1 MNNAT
6 KMTALVAVLGLC
18 LAALAGSAY
27 AYNATY
33 VDTIDAQPIENVYVA
48 INDNATGT
56 DYGNTEKLDLDVE
69 YNSLNAKV
77 GEAYKMY
84 YNVASAKVNN
94 TAADNEGVSA
104 DEGFTAKVVGQT
116 AIFCGIIDS
125 VKLQA
130 YGDDA
135 TGTLTISGLMDANE
149 IDGVESITY
158 YLLKN
163 KTDSIEAAIG
173 STDGKSTSV
182 TSSSIDLKITDA
194 AQAIYLMAVIEV
206 STLSDDVMYLY
217 SNNTTGT
224 DSPASPVTGVAYYAP
239 NKPVV
244 GDTTLLKDI
253 TVDSANVKYVFEAI
267 QATA

>member
-33 VDTIDAQPIENVYVA
+33 VDTIDDQPIENVYVA

-77 GEAYKMY
+77 GDVYKMY

-94 TAADNEGVSA
+94 TAVDDEGVSA
-104 DEGFTAKVVGQT
+104 DGGFTAKVVGQT

-135 TGTLTISGLMDANE
+135 IGKLSVSGLVTADKVK
-149 IDGVESITY
+149 GVSAIAYTF
-158 YLLKN
+158 LDKN
-163 KTDSIEAAIG
+163 KGEIETIQDNG
-173 STDGKSTSV
+173 TIKMKNDVTLETGKEYVYFIQAT
-182 TSSSIDLKITDA
+182 IT
-194 AQAIYLMAVIEV
+194 V
-206 STLSDDVMYLY
+206 STLKNDEIMNLF
-217 SNNTTGT
+217 SNNTTGPGAAVGEIT
-224 DSPASPVTGVAYYAP
+224 IVETYYAP
-239 NKPVV
+239 NEPVV
-244 GDTTLLKDI
+244 EGTTLLKDI
-253 TVDSANVKYVFEAI
+253 TVDGANVKYDFNAK
-267 QATA
+267 QAPKATA